1 MKGKIF
7 ARLSAYVL
15 ATCFGLL
22 MWSYMRKG
30 ENSKAACIH
39 ASKSIIE
46 TCFNR
51 IAENGE

>member
-1 MKGKIF
+1 MKGKIL

-15 ATCFGLL
+15 AAGYGLL
-22 MWSYMRKG
+22 AFSYLRRG

-51 IAENGE
+51 ITENEE